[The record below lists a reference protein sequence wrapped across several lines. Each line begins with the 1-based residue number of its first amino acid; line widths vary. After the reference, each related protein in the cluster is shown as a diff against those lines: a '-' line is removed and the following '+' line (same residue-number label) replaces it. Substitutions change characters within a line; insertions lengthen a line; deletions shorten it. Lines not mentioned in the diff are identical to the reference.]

1 MASDVQTLTL
11 AGKTFVILERSEY
24 ERLQAVARTAEDAAL
39 PALPEPDTRGKY
51 PALPYARASLARKTI
66 RRRKAAGLT
75 QSELARRAGIRQE
88 TLSRLEKG
96 ESTPDVAT
104 VDKIVRVLERAEAA
118 TRS

>member
-1 MASDVQTLTL
+1 MASEVQTLTL

-39 PALPEPDTRGKY
+39 PALPEPDSRGNY
-51 PALPYARASLARKTI
+51 PAVPYARAS
-66 RRRKAAGLT
+66 
-75 QSELARRAGIRQE
+75 LARRAGIRQE